1 MKKKILGAAIL
12 LCMLGGCSSGPTSY
26 ETGKENL
33 EQQDYT
39 QAIKNFQ
46 DAVEKED
53 HTAEAWRGI
62 GLHGRSRAYTIRPR
76 KHAI

>member
-1 MKKKILGAAIL
+1 
-12 LCMLGGCSSGPTSY
+12 MLGGCSSGPTSY

-53 HTAEAWRGI
+53 HTAEAWRVI
-62 GLHGRSRAYTIRPR
+62 GVAWT
-76 KHAI
+76 